1 MSKRT
6 HQLLAA
12 ATMPVAA
19 TTTTNEHRH
28 HPAAAQDLGV
38 TPTGAIVRANP
49 RLRALVQHNKMSE
62 VLDALDNGA
71 DVNEADGFHMSAAHY
86 AAQNNLP
93 ELLQLLIDRGANV
106 IDATNKYGR
115 TPIYLAAGLGNMNCM
130 KILEDAGAKRE
141 DAVSTENLES
151 ALMKAAVEGEDKAQ
165 LEQRLREVA
174 LLGMSGVL
182 RFDSSFSRARVE
194 F

>member
-1 MSKRT
+1 
-6 HQLLAA
+6 
-12 ATMPVAA
+12 MPVAA
-19 TTTTNEHRH
+19 TTTNEHRH

-71 DVNEADGFHMSAAHY
+71 DVNEADGFHMTAAHY

-151 ALMKAAVEGEDKAQ
+151 ALREAVNEGDEDTVRTMIENGVVNLDAGEPVVRAW
-165 LEQRLREVA
+165 LH
-174 LLGMSGVL
+174 LLQPTMTRYVL
-182 RFDSSFSRARVE
+182 G
-194 F
+194 